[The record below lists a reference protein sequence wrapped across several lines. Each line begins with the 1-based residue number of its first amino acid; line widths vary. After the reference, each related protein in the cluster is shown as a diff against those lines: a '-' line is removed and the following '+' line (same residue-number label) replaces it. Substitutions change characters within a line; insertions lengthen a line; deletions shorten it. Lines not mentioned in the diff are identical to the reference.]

1 MNDANGYAVFF
12 FPQALEALGE
22 AIKPYLQDSPA
33 GPHVLCNAIDTGGSL
48 IEMTMRGNTDEGKLV
63 VLELMVPVS
72 MVLMIVSTQSD
83 GSFGFGPRLVI
94 DPLAS
99 LPSTG
104 PGTPSATVPPPA
116 SATTPV
122 VPDSDPAVPGDGVSG
137 SVSPAGEDQGPEG

>member
-12 FPQALEALGE
+12 FPQALEALDE
-22 AIKPYLQDSPA
+22 AIKPYLQESPA

-83 GSFGFGPRLVI
+83 GSFGFGPRLVV
-94 DPLAS
+94 DPLAV
-99 LPSTG
+99 LPSAG
-104 PGTPSATVPPPA
+104 PAVPPPA
-116 SATTPV
+116 STAPV
-122 VPDSDPAVPGDGVSG
+122 SPARDASVPGDGIKASA
-137 SVSPAGEDQGPEG
+137 STAGEDQGPEG

>member
-48 IEMTMRGNTDEGKLV
+48 IEMTIRGNTDEGKLV

-72 MVLMIVSTQSD
+72 MVLMIVSTQND
-83 GSFGFGPRLVI
+83 GSFGFAPRLVM
-94 DPLAS
+94 DPLGA
-99 LPSTG
+99 P
-104 PGTPSATVPPPA
+104 PSAGPVLAPAKSPPPA
-116 SATTPV
+116 IQDHASSAAT
-122 VPDSDPAVPGDGVSG
+122 DAIRAGVS
-137 SVSPAGEDQGPEG
+137 PTGEDRGPEG

>member
-22 AIKPYLQDSPA
+22 AIKPYLQESPA

-48 IEMTMRGNTDEGKLV
+48 IEMTMRGNTDDGKLV

-94 DPLAS
+94 DPLAV
-99 LPSTG
+99 LPSAG
-104 PGTPSATVPPPA
+104 
-116 SATTPV
+116 PV
-122 VPDSDPAVPGDGVSG
+122 VPPAKAPQAAAPDQEPSAPAGATIKASA
-137 SVSPAGEDQGPEG
+137 STAGEDQGPEG

>member
-22 AIKPYLQDSPA
+22 AIKPYLQESPA

-83 GSFGFGPRLVI
+83 GSFGFGPRLVV
-94 DPLAS
+94 DPLAVM
-99 LPSTG
+99 
-104 PGTPSATVPPPA
+104 PSAG
-116 SATTPV
+116 PV
-122 VPDSDPAVPGDGVSG
+122 VPPEKAPPAVAPGQEPSSTASG
-137 SVSPAGEDQGPEG
+137 TIRASASTAGEDQGPEG

>member
-22 AIKPYLQDSPA
+22 AIKPYLQESPA

-48 IEMTMRGNTDEGKLV
+48 IEMTMRGNTDDGKLV

-94 DPLAS
+94 DPLAV
-99 LPSTG
+99 LPSAG
-104 PGTPSATVPPPA
+104 
-116 SATTPV
+116 PV
-122 VPDSDPAVPGDGVSG
+122 VPPAKAPPAAAPDQEPSAPAGATIKASA
-137 SVSPAGEDQGPEG
+137 STAGEDQGPEG

>member
-22 AIKPYLQDSPA
+22 AIKPYLQESPA

-83 GSFGFGPRLVI
+83 GSFGFGPRLVV
-94 DPLAS
+94 DPLAV
-99 LPSTG
+99 LPSAG
-104 PGTPSATVPPPA
+104 
-116 SATTPV
+116 PV
-122 VPDSDPAVPGDGVSG
+122 VPPAKAPPAAVASDQEPSAPAGATIKASA
-137 SVSPAGEDQGPEG
+137 STAGEDQGPEG

>member
-72 MVLMIVSTQSD
+72 MVLMIVSTQND
-83 GSFGFGPRLVI
+83 GSFGFGPRLVM
-94 DPLAS
+94 DPMAV
-99 LPSTG
+99 LPSAG
-104 PGTPSATVPPPA
+104 PVVAPAQSPPGSVPDQARAPATDAVRA
-116 SATTPV
+116 SASPTAE
-122 VPDSDPAVPGDGVSG
+122 DP
-137 SVSPAGEDQGPEG
+137 GPEG

>member
-22 AIKPYLQDSPA
+22 AIKPYLQESPA

-48 IEMTMRGNTDEGKLV
+48 IEMTLRGNTDEGKLV

-94 DPLAS
+94 DPLAV
-99 LPSTG
+99 LPSAG
-104 PGTPSATVPPPA
+104 
-116 SATTPV
+116 PV
-122 VPDSDPAVPGDGVSG
+122 VPPAKAPPAVAPGQEAPKQEPPAPASG
-137 SVSPAGEDQGPEG
+137 TVKASASTVGEDQGPEG

>member
-22 AIKPYLQDSPA
+22 AIKPYLQESPA

-48 IEMTMRGNTDEGKLV
+48 IEMTMRGNTDDGKLV

-94 DPLAS
+94 DPLAV
-99 LPSTG
+99 LPSAG
-104 PGTPSATVPPPA
+104 
-116 SATTPV
+116 PV
-122 VPDSDPAVPGDGVSG
+122 VPPAKAPPAVAPDQEPSAPASG
-137 SVSPAGEDQGPEG
+137 TIKASASTAGEDQGPEG

>member
-22 AIKPYLQDSPA
+22 AIKPYLQESPA

-94 DPLAS
+94 DPLAV
-99 LPSTG
+99 LPSAG
-104 PGTPSATVPPPA
+104 
-116 SATTPV
+116 PV
-122 VPDSDPAVPGDGVSG
+122 VPLAKAPPAAGPDQEPSAPAGATIKASA
-137 SVSPAGEDQGPEG
+137 STAGEDQGPEG

>member
-22 AIKPYLQDSPA
+22 AIKPYLQESPA

-48 IEMTMRGNTDEGKLV
+48 IEMTMRGNNDEGKLV

-83 GSFGFGPRLVI
+83 GSFGFGPRLVM
-94 DPLAS
+94 DPLAV
-99 LPSTG
+99 LPSAG
-104 PGTPSATVPPPA
+104 PA
-116 SATTPV
+116 SAPATAP
-122 VPDSDPAVPGDGVSG
+122 PAVAPDREAATAASG
-137 SVSPAGEDQGPEG
+137 TIRASASTTGEDQGPEG

>member
-1 MNDANGYAVFF
+1 MNEANGYAVFF

-22 AIKPYLQDSPA
+22 AIKPYLQDSPS

-94 DPLAS
+94 DPLAA
-99 LPSTG
+99 LPSAG
-104 PGTPSATVPPPA
+104 
-116 SATTPV
+116 PV
-122 VPDSDPAVPGDGVSG
+122 VPPAKDPMIPVSG
-137 SVSPAGEDQGPEG
+137 TISASALPAGEDQGPEG

>member
-72 MVLMIVSTQSD
+72 MVLMIVSTQND
-83 GSFGFGPRLVI
+83 GSFGFGPRLVM
-94 DPLAS
+94 DPLAV
-99 LPSTG
+99 LPSAG
-104 PGTPSATVPPPA
+104 PVVAPTNTPPVTVPESATPAATDVVRA
-116 SATTPV
+116 SASTT
-122 VPDSDPAVPGDGVSG
+122 
-137 SVSPAGEDQGPEG
+137 GEDQGPEG

>member
-83 GSFGFGPRLVI
+83 GSFGFGPRLVV
-94 DPLAS
+94 DPLAV

-104 PGTPSATVPPPA
+104 PVVGPAAPTPS
-116 SATTPV
+116 V
-122 VPDSDPAVPGDGVSG
+122 VPDRDSAVPGEGISA
-137 SVSPAGEDQGPEG
+137 SVSTAGADQGPEG